1 MGFEDRLEL
10 QSIADDILSKFV
22 PFHANGFYCF
32 GGIIFTSFLI
42 QVSSGFVL
50 SLYYQPKVIEAF
62 ASVKFVLLKVN

>member
-1 MGFEDRLEL
+1 MWFEDLLEI

-42 QVSSGFVL
+42 QVTPGFNL
-50 SLYYQPKVIEAF
+50 SLYYQPKAVEAF
-62 ASVKFVLLKVN
+62 ASVKFILLKVD